1 MQNSNTSILEIM
13 SAVLDK
19 ELEAHDKAKDIES
32 IFSVAG
38 PINQARV
45 HEIVEAVEHALV
57 SK

>member
-1 MQNSNTSILEIM
+1 M